1 MTPGIQ
7 ELMREVERV
16 RDGFRRAV
24 LAGDR
29 GGGRGAVRGRGDAG
43 RPAGGH
49 RRRGPR
55 GGAQPRRAGR
65 RAPACGPG
73 VRPAL
78 AHGRPVPGGRR
89 GAGRPSSTTA
99 SCRGC
104 CPASPRPGGGRRCW
118 RSRWRRSGRGGCW
131 RCGRCGTTRRCSP
144 GSACPRTRC
153 TRRRCRCPGARDH
166 AAGGERPCERT
177 VGIVGGACDDAGR
190 EGSAGVASAAGPGA
204 GRRAAG
210 RPGHAGGLR
219 RLPRVALRAGQRGH
233 GAVRAVR
240 RGGARDA
247 LADPRQPGGAGAHPA
262 RGAAG
267 RLAAGHPRHAAVG
280 EHRGRDGRD
289 VRARLR
295 RQLRRGGRPAA
306 RRAGRRGAAALHPA
320 VLPAVRPGV
329 AGLAAGRGDA
339 GRAAARRGR
348 AGAVAGSDAGALH
361 REAGQ
366 GRRRAR
372 RLPDGARGRLDGPGR
387 GRGTGSPPCCRT
399 RPRPPTRCGRRGRRR
414 WSGPRR
420 RGVATGR

>member
-1 MTPGIQ
+1 M
-7 ELMREVERV
+7 
-16 RDGFRRAV
+16 
-24 LAGDR
+24 
-29 GGGRGAVRGRGDAG
+29 
-43 RPAGGH
+43 
-49 RRRGPR
+49 
-55 GGAQPRRAGR
+55 
-65 RAPACGPG
+65 
-73 VRPAL
+73 
-78 AHGRPVPGGRR
+78 
-89 GAGRPSSTTA
+89 
-99 SCRGC
+99 
-104 CPASPRPGGGRRCW
+104 
-118 RSRWRRSGRGGCW
+118 
-131 RCGRCGTTRRCSP
+131 
-144 GSACPRTRC
+144 
-153 TRRRCRCPGARDH
+153 
-166 AAGGERPCERT
+166 
-177 VGIVGGACDDAGR
+177 
-190 EGSAGVASAAGPGA
+190 ASAAGPGA

-219 RLPRVALRAGQRGH
+219 RLPRVALRVGQRGH
-233 GAVRAVR
+233 GALCAVR

-339 GRAAARRGR
+339 GRAAARRSR

-372 RLPDGARGRLDGPGR
+372 RLPDGARGRLDGPGGGGGPPHR
-387 GRGTGSPPCCRT
+387 SAAGRG
-399 RPRPPTRCGRRGRRR
+399 RGRRR
-414 WSGPRR
+414 TAPVEVPAHGAARLGGPSRPGADDRGGDGPAPAGPHRRPARRRRPPRDRPARCGRPPARRRRRARRGSGVAARRGPRR
-420 RGVATGR
+420 RRGARHGPTSPPRSPRSAPTGPPRRRTASRRPAAAELARPEPGGVDEVPGGRGPGGRRSAHRSRPHAARGAAGRAVVRPRVHAAAVVAAPARAPDAAVGVLPGRAAAGRRRSPSLGCSRACSTCPTASGCC